1 MASKHILVVD
11 DEIGIRELLRDILQ
25 DEGYSVQLAENAA
38 AARAARLHERPDVVL
53 LDIWMPDCDGISLL
67 KEWANNALLT
77 MPVVMMS
84 GHGTIDTAVEATRI
98 GAFDFLEKPIA
109 LQKLLKTVGAAL
121 KHGEQLP
128 KSEMTLVNLGKSPIV
143 VALKD
148 RLDKI
153 AGSSSISPGP
163 VLLIGPKGCGAELCA
178 RYLQS
183 QNTPWLQLTEFGQ
196 LASAPLDILE
206 TIRDGVLYITE
217 IADLSKTEQKG
228 LLLLITKSDKYN
240 VRMVCST
247 SENLPKLQAEGL
259 FDHNLLQALSA
270 VSLRVPALDEH
281 KEDIPDLAVAIANLQ
296 LELAGIEYREFDIA
310 ALNGL
315 RNANWPG
322 DLAQLDA
329 VIRNLIQ
336 TSLGEKITLDDVNRI
351 MHQFDDA
358 SIDNTQQGNS
368 NQKQG
373 SVVQRATAEWHSE
386 NAYLGSSTNALNG
399 QHPHNGQVPQLDIK
413 LNQPLREARDD
424 FERLYFA
431 HHLKDVTNNMSKL
444 AEIAGLERTHLYR
457 KLKQLGIKIK
467 G

>member
-53 LDIWMPDCDGISLL
+53 LDIWMPDCDGITLL

-128 KSEMTLVNLGKSPIV
+128 KSKMSLVNLGKSPIV
-143 VALKD
+143 AALKD

-153 AGSSSISPGP
+153 ATSTSISPGP
-163 VLLIGPKGCGAELCA
+163 VLLIGQKGCGAELCA

-196 LASAPLDILE
+196 LVIAPLDILE
-206 TIRDGVLYITE
+206 PIRDGVLYIPE
-217 IADLSKTEQKG
+217 IAELNKTEQKG
-228 LLLLITKSDKYN
+228 LLLLITKSDKFN
-240 VRMVCST
+240 VRVVCST

-259 FDHNLLQALSA
+259 FDHNLLQALST

-281 KEDIPDLAVAIANLQ
+281 KEDIPDLAIAIANLQ
-296 LELAGIEYREFDIA
+296 LELAGVEYREFDIA
-310 ALNGL
+310 ALNSL
-315 RNANWPG
+315 RNASWPG

-351 MHQFDDA
+351 IHQFDDA
-358 SIDNTQQGNS
+358 FIEHAPHS
-368 NQKQG
+368 NAASERQ
-373 SVVQRATAEWHSE
+373 SE
-386 NAYLGSSTNALNG
+386 NTHIDSNSQHLING
-399 QHPHNGQVPQLDIK
+399 QRLSNSQQSELPQFDIQ

-424 FERLYFA
+424 FERLYFG